1 MVALACE
8 LVDSSRKARKKKAV
22 GRRFRTHR
30 QCLTPVVNH
39 GRRKAS
45 LSDMIDCF
53 TCSTSRRLVALHAT
67 GEGRK
72 DVKKIPQIYDITNSN
87 PLGTFV
93 ADGRGTRSR
102 IKLRS
107 RARIG
112 TWNIR
117 TSYQTGKLTN
127 VIQEMN

>member
-1 MVALACE
+1 MVALACGS
-8 LVDSSRKARKKKAV
+8 VDSSRQARKKKAV
-22 GRRFRTHR
+22 GRRFRTHQ

-39 GRRKAS
+39 GRRKTS
-45 LSDMIDCF
+45 LSDMIGCF
-53 TCSTSRRLVALHAT
+53 STSRRLVALHAT

-93 ADGRGTRSR
+93 ADGRGIRSR
-102 IKLRS
+102 IKVHS

-117 TSYQTGKLTN
+117 TSYQTGKLAN